1 MIKDTACVPELQLPQ
16 TLLRCISPPEKL
28 FGAGSLLGEN
38 LWLRKVGEEQSFEK
52 MLLTISL
59 ARRTVSLELGLEQPN

>member
-1 MIKDTACVPELQLPQ
+1 M
-16 TLLRCISPPEKL
+16 
-28 FGAGSLLGEN
+28 
-38 LWLRKVGEEQSFEK
+38 WLRKVGEEQSFEK